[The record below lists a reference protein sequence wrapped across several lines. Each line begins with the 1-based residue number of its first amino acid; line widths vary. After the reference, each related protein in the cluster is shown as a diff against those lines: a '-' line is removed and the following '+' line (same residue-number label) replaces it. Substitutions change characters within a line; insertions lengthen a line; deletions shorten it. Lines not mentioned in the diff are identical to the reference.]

1 MTTLQ
6 TTARAPATGTGNGA
20 TPAPT
25 LRARSP
31 WLPHM
36 VTIGEI
42 RPEVPGVTTYRLDFA
57 DPQVAAS
64 FAFRPG
70 QFNMLYLPGIGESAI
85 SISSDAGEPKAL
97 LHTVR
102 AAGGVT
108 RALARMELGEQMA
121 LRGPFGSS
129 WPMEA
134 CAGQDVV
141 IACGGIGLAPL
152 RPAIYHIVRHRDD
165 YGRVALLYGARTPGD
180 LLYTDEYEDWR
191 EADIAVEATVD
202 IGDGNWRGNIGVVPV
217 LFYRYRFPAA
227 RTHVLTCGPEVMIRF
242 VVFEALA
249 RKIPREH
256 IHLSMERNMNC
267 AIGLCGHCQL
277 GPSFICKDGPVFTY
291 RQMEPYM
298 HVEDF

>member
-1 MTTLQ
+1 
-6 TTARAPATGTGNGA
+6 
-20 TPAPT
+20 
-25 LRARSP
+25 
-31 WLPHM
+31 M

-102 AAGGVT
+102 AAGERDPGAGADEGSAS
-108 RALARMELGEQMA
+108 RSA

-165 YGRVALLYGARTPGD
+165 YGRVPSSTGPAPPATCSTPTSTTTGARPTS
-180 LLYTDEYEDWR
+180 T
-191 EADIAVEATVD
+191 VEATVD

-217 LFYRYRFPAA
+217 LFCRYRFPAA

-249 RKIPREH
+249 RKIPREQ
-256 IHLSMERNMNC
+256 IYLSMERNMNC